1 MVKACWCFGAKTERI
16 FAAAAIATASCL
28 KSTAGETA
36 CASAKLAQPAD
47 LQLLKLPSDYADTA
61 GRLCWK
67 QSRQSTGRPCVGLN
81 GTVVCLPHCEQMAR
95 VSVLV
100 DRDARATCSKIRNPL
115 RLAGLAPFGF
125 VRELLIVEKHLFPG
139 GKNKVRPA
147 VDALQ
152 HLVLKLH

>member
-1 MVKACWCFGAKTERI
+1 MVKACWCLRAKTERI

-95 VSVLV
+95 VSV
-100 DRDARATCSKIRNPL
+100 RDEPRCPPPPAPKFATR
-115 RLAGLAPFGF
+115 F
-125 VRELLIVEKHLFPG
+125 
-139 GKNKVRPA
+139 
-147 VDALQ
+147 ALQ
-152 HLVLKLH
+152 ALHRLGSFVNCLSWKNICSPEVKTKSAPQSMHFNILS